1 MPSSSATIWANVV
14 SWPWPCVFTP
24 SLRIALPV
32 GCTRSSAESIIFSPR
47 MSYFFDGP
55 APTASVKC
63 AMPMPMSRP
72 SFACFG
78 LLGAQL
84 LVADLVER
92 LAQRGRVVARVV
104 DEAGRRRRTGTARA
118 G

>member
-1 MPSSSATIWANVV
+1 MPSPYGVLSVSPSTTFMSLDGIPSWSATIWANVV
-14 SWPWPCVFTP
+14 ACPWPCDFTP

-32 GCTRSSAESIIFSPR
+32 GCTRSSAESIILSPR

-72 SFACFG
+72 S
-78 LLGAQL
+78 
-84 LVADLVER
+84 
-92 LAQRGRVVARVV
+92 
-104 DEAGRRRRTGTARA
+104 ARA
-118 G
+118 CRCSSRSAS